1 MVDCK
6 NTLEIVYQ
14 VTAINKSGKIAM
26 PFLLMISGCPHFLT
40 FSVDIEGLALRLDF
54 VATDVAVLAA
64 VVVLRL
70 QSHHLQQKLFLS

>member
-14 VTAINKSGKIAM
+14 VTAIRVEKS
-26 PFLLMISGCPHFLT
+26 PLLLMISGCPHFLT

-70 QSHHLQQKLFLS
+70 QPHHLQQKLFLN

>member
-1 MVDCK
+1 
-6 NTLEIVYQ
+6 
-14 VTAINKSGKIAM
+14 
-26 PFLLMISGCPHFLT
+26 MISGCPHFLT

-70 QSHHLQQKLFLS
+70 QPHHLQQKLFLN